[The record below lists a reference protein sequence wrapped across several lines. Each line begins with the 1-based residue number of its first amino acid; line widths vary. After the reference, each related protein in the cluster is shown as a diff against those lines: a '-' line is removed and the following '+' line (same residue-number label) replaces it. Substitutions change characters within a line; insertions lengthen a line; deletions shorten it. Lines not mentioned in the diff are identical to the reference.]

1 MSGCSV
7 MPEESGGFV
16 SDKLLVFG
24 VHKLS
29 IVDASILPM
38 VPAANLQATMYAVS
52 EKAADIINNRRV
64 EGAFLT

>member
-1 MSGCSV
+1 

-16 SDKLLVFG
+16 SDKLLVYG

-29 IVDASILPM
+29 LVDASILSM

-52 EKAADIINNRRV
+52 EKAADIINNR
-64 EGAFLT
+64 